1 MANMNQS
8 GQPDRQR
15 IGVLGGGQLGRMMAL
30 AGIPLGFEFV
40 FLDPSPDACAA
51 STGALRQAE
60 FSDVEAARA
69 FAREVDMATFDFEN
83 VPAES
88 ARAVAELRPF
98 HPCVEAL
105 GSCQD
110 RVSEKSLLTELE
122 IPVPES
128 REVGSRPDLLAA
140 VEGVGFPSVLKTRRL
155 GYDGKGQAI
164 LRQHEDLESAWQR
177 LGGSDLILERFIP
190 FEAECS
196 LISVRAHSGEIR
208 YWPLTRNV
216 HENGVL
222 KLSLPGVF
230 GSGLQERAQEIAARL
245 LEHWDY
251 AGVMTVEFFVHEG
264 MLLVNEIAPRVHNS
278 GHWTID
284 AAVTSQFENHLR
296 ALSGLPLGDTSM
308 TQSALMFNWI
318 GQLPDAGKLLN
329 YSGLHWHD
337 YGKQA
342 RPGRKV
348 GHATLTAPSADELHE
363 SSAGISKELGGNWA
377 GLLAQ
382 MS

>member
-1 MANMNQS
+1 MNQS
-8 GQPDRQR
+8 GKPDRQR
-15 IGVLGGGQLGRMMAL
+15 IGILGGGQLGRMMGL

-40 FLDPSPDACAA
+40 FLDPAADACAA

-83 VPAES
+83 VPADS
-88 ARAVAELRPF
+88 ARAVAESRPF

-122 IPVPES
+122 IPVPEF
-128 REVGSRPDLLAA
+128 RVVGSRPDLLAA
-140 VEGVGFPSVLKTRRL
+140 VEDLGFPSVLKTRRL

-164 LRQHEDLESAWQR
+164 LRQHEDLELAWQR
-177 LGGSDLILERFIP
+177 LGGSALILERFIP

-196 LISVRAHSGEIR
+196 LVSVRAHSREIR

-230 GSGLQERAQEIAARL
+230 ESGLQERAQEIAARL

-251 AGVMTVEFFVHEG
+251 TGVMTVEFFVHEG
-264 MLLVNEIAPRVHNS
+264 ILLVNEIAPRVHNS
-278 GHWTID
+278 GHWTIEG
-284 AAVTSQFENHLR
+284 AATSQFENHLR
-296 ALSGLPLGDTSM
+296 AILDWPLGDTSVRARCVM
-308 TQSALMFNWI
+308 YNVI
-318 GQLPDAGKLLN
+318 GEMPEPASLLKVPDIH
-329 YSGLHWHD
+329 LHY
-337 YGKQA
+337 YGKEP
-342 RPGRKV
+342 RPNRKL
-348 GHATLTAPSADELHE
+348 GHITLWGSTEENALAIEN
-363 SSAGISKELGGNWA
+363 ILGA
-377 GLLAQ
+377 YC
-382 MS
+382 